1 MMSTAQ
7 TCGAAVRPPRMLIVL
22 LATGI
27 AIDWALGTLGLLP
40 GVAIARSLAGLLT
53 VAAGI
58 CLLVVCMRRFSGAG
72 TNVPTILPTTA
83 LVTHGPYG
91 WSRNPIYL
99 ALLAIYA
106 GLALLAASP
115 SALLLGMLGALVIH
129 FGVVLREEQYLRHLF
144 GQVYDDYCQRT
155 RRWL

>member
-1 MMSTAQ
+1 MSKTEI
-7 TCGAAVRPPRMLIVL
+7 CGALVRPPRMLIVL
-22 LATGI
+22 LVTGI
-27 AIDWALGTLGLLP
+27 VIDWASGTLGRLP
-40 GVAIARSLAGLLT
+40 GTAMPRSLAGLL
-53 VAAGI
+53 AFSAGT
-58 CLLVVCMRRFSGAG
+58 CLLVVCMRRFSSAG

-83 LVTHGPYG
+83 LVTQGPYV

-115 SALLLGMLGALVIH
+115 SALLLGVVGALVIH
-129 FGVVLREEQYLRHLF
+129 FGVILREEQYLRHLF